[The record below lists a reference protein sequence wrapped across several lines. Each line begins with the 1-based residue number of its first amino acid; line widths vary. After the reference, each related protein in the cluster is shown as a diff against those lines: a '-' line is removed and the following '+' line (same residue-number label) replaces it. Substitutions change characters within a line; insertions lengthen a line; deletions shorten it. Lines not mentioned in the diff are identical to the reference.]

1 MVSLHSEVLN
11 KPEKGVCGMH
21 ILFFFLTN
29 KYKYISL

>member
-11 KPEKGVCGMH
+11 KPEKGVCGMYV
-21 ILFFFLTN
+21 LFFLTN